1 MRDALRV
8 IGHQAITCH
17 VSRIT
22 LNMIRPFDLRDL
34 ALVSQ
39 IEHQGTP
46 LYAELALTRHP
57 RPLQSALAGFF
68 SLNGRGM
75 RTYILREDSEAVR
88 PNGLLQ
94 MRQRGDGQHGVIA
107 YVAPSLDDDPSRV
120 DTWGRLL
127 DYAASQAGR
136 IGIQHLV
143 AEAPED
149 SPAIEVLQRAGYTIY
164 LRQDILRLVRT
175 RLTLSAEPLL
185 RLCETRDE
193 WGVRQLYINTAPRL
207 VQQAEATP
215 RLHRTGA
222 VRGYVLEDQL
232 DIVAYLEVRR
242 GSDGAW
248 FNVFVHPR
256 AEACASD
263 VIQYGL
269 SLFGS
274 NWNAPIYCCV
284 RRYQA
289 WLHRPLA
296 TLGFEPFGSSAVMV
310 KHLVGLVNEPEL
322 DLATLH
328 ALEGRAKVT
337 AQVTQPDGLS

>member
-8 IGHQAITCH
+8 IGHPAITCH

-136 IGIQHLV
+136 RRRVWRQPSASTATCV
-143 AEAPED
+143 TD
-149 SPAIEVLQRAGYTIY
+149 S
-164 LRQDILRLVRT
+164 
-175 RLTLSAEPLL
+175 
-185 RLCETRDE
+185 
-193 WGVRQLYINTAPRL
+193 TAMPKAAA
-207 VQQAEATP
+207 VATP
-215 RLHRTGA
+215 R
-222 VRGYVLEDQL
+222 
-232 DIVAYLEVRR
+232 
-242 GSDGAW
+242 S
-248 FNVFVHPR
+248 PR
-256 AEACASD
+256 
-263 VIQYGL
+263 
-269 SLFGS
+269 
-274 NWNAPIYCCV
+274 
-284 RRYQA
+284 
-289 WLHRPLA
+289 
-296 TLGFEPFGSSAVMV
+296 
-310 KHLVGLVNEPEL
+310 
-322 DLATLH
+322 
-328 ALEGRAKVT
+328 
-337 AQVTQPDGLS
+337 